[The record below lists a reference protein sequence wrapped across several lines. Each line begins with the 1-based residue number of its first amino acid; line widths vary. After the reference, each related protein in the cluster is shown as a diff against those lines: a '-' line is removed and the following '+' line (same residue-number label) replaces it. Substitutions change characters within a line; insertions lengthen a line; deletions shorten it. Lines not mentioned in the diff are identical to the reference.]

1 MGKEID
7 LLINYPKSK
16 RNPLER
22 LQKKSPYDQKVARKF
37 GKEFFDGERKYGYG
51 GYIYNPKFW
60 KPVIPTFKN
69 FWNIKENNSILDVG
83 CGKGFMLYDFRNI
96 IPEINVRGIDI
107 SEYAIENS
115 LPEIKDCLSVAN
127 AINLPFENN
136 SFDFVISINTIHNLE
151 IDDCAK
157 ALKEISRVSR
167 VGSFITVDA
176 YRNEEEKELMYAWNL
191 TAKTIMSV
199 NDWKNF
205 LKKWIYW
212 RLLLVYSLDK
222 FNNSNIL

>member
-51 GYIYNPKFW
+51 GYKYNPKFW

-127 AINLPFENN
+127 AKNLPFENN
-136 SFDFVISINTIHNLE
+136 SFDYVISINTIHNLE
-151 IDDCAK
+151 IDV
-157 ALKEISRVSR
+157 R
-167 VGSFITVDA
+167 
-176 YRNEEEKELMYAWNL
+176 
-191 TAKTIMSV
+191 
-199 NDWKNF
+199 
-205 LKKWIYW
+205 
-212 RLLLVYSLDK
+212 
-222 FNNSNIL
+222 